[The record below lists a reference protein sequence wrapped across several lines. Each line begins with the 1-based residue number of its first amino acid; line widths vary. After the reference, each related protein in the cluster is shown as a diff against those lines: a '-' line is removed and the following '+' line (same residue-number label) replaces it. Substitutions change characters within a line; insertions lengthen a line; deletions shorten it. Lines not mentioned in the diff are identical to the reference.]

1 MHARLKAR
9 RSGRRTCSE
18 GAPTTKLLR
27 TVSGEGCTCKAPS
40 VWVEPMSRL
49 PTISAVLAK
58 IKDRPVS
65 G

>member
-1 MHARLKAR
+1 
-9 RSGRRTCSE
+9 
-18 GAPTTKLLR
+18 LR